1 MFWIARHKERFKHVY
16 VDKHPKKKKRRGKL
30 WKEAVQLTAKRL
42 STKKKISMNIFK
54 SVLDVPGGIGRHKI
68 HVIWGIQPVDH
79 LHSHSPDPH
88 HFATPIHVVIH

>member
-1 MFWIARHKERFKHVY
+1 
-16 VDKHPKKKKRRGKL
+16 
-30 WKEAVQLTAKRL
+30 
-42 STKKKISMNIFK
+42 MNIFK

>member
-1 MFWIARHKERFKHVY
+1 MLISIQK
-16 VDKHPKKKKRRGKL
+16 KKKKRKVVKRSS
-30 WKEAVQLTAKRL
+30 AVNCQTFINQ
-42 STKKKISMNIFK
+42 KKITMNIFK